1 MFGLPLAFAA
11 PAVLAALVSLV
22 GLYFLLRLT
31 PPSPRQSIFPPL
43 RLLIG
48 LNPSETTP
56 ARTPWPI
63 LALRLAIGALII
75 LAMAEPLWNSFAA
88 LSGSGPL
95 LVLIDDGFAAA
106 TDWDKRIDFARER
119 AAAAERS
126 GRIVAVA
133 ALSQGSQDI
142 APSDRSGLDGQLRSL
157 APVPYAPDRAG
168 AIAAIKRFL
177 AREPKT
183 DVVWIADGVELG
195 GASAFSTRLASI
207 AHSVEVVTD
216 GGGTLAL
223 AGVDNEAG
231 ALIALLTRSDAH
243 APSTGAVRA
252 LDAQGREVGRAVF
265 DFGTKSAVEA
275 HFDLPVELRND
286 VTQVVIDGERSAG
299 ATWLIDERSRRR
311 RVAIASGAS
320 ADVAQPLLAPNYYLK
335 RALQPFADISEWHD
349 SSTDP
354 VISLLEQKPS
364 VLVLADMSV
373 ASGPELDAITQFLDN
388 GGVLLR
394 FAGTRLAAGDD
405 TLTPTTLRRGGR
417 LLGGALSWESPKHIA
432 PFEAGSPFFGLA
444 APDEVTV
451 TRQVLAEPET
461 GLVEKT
467 WARLADGTPL
477 VTAERR
483 GKGLIV
489 LFHVTAD
496 TTWSNLPLSGLFV
509 DMLRRIVAEADAPG
523 QVATKATVGEHGTM
537 RSPWRTLNG
546 FGVLGPPPAQAEP
559 IGDDFS
565 GVGDALHPPGFYGVR
580 ESLRAVNALASGEKL
595 APANYG
601 PLVVHEGALALAPP
615 IDLRR
620 WLLPAALVGLM
631 IDGLIS
637 IWLMGGGLLR
647 RKGAVATV
655 AIVAAIGLGFAAVPY
670 EVRAGESPPISDRD
684 MDAALSTRLAYVVTG
699 DASVD
704 ETSKLGLTAL
714 TRVLASRTSA
724 ELADPVALD
733 PAHDELAFYPLIYWP
748 IVAGLPEPKPE
759 ARTRIA
765 AFMKNGGTMVF
776 DTRDALTARPGGAP
790 TAEALWLRALL
801 EGIDVPELEPVPHD
815 HVLTKT
821 FYLLDRV
828 VGRTAIGQT
837 WIEALPPPDPNDR
850 AQRPARA
857 GDSVSPIVIASDDLA
872 AAWAEDADRRPL
884 YPLIPGGARQR
895 ELALRSGVNL
905 VMYTLT
911 GNYKADQVHAKDI
924 LERLTR

>member
-22 GLYFLLRLT
+22 GLYFLLRLP

-133 ALSQGSQDI
+133 ALSRGSQDI

-168 AIAAIKRFL
+168 AIAAIERFL
-177 AREPKT
+177 AREPRT
-183 DVVWIADGVELG
+183 DILWIADGVELG
-195 GASAFSTRLASI
+195 GATGFSTRLASI

-216 GGGTLAL
+216 GKGALAL
-223 AGVDNEAG
+223 AGADNEAG
-231 ALIALLTRSDAH
+231 ALTARLTRSDAR
-243 APSTGAVRA
+243 APATGAVRA
-252 LDAQGREVGRAVF
+252 LDAQGREVGRTVF
-265 DFGTKSAVEA
+265 DFGTGSAVDA
-275 HFDLPVELRND
+275 HFALPVELRND

-451 TRQVLAEPET
+451 TRQVLAEPEA
-461 GLVEKT
+461 GVSEKT
-467 WARLADGTPL
+467 WARLVDGTPL

-509 DMLRRIVAEADAPG
+509 DMLRRIVAQADAPG
-523 QVATKATVGEHGTM
+523 QGGAGTAKAGEQGIA
-537 RSPWRTLNG
+537 RLPLRPLNG
-546 FGVLGPPPAQAEP
+546 FGVFGSPPAQAEP

-565 GVGDALHPPGFYGVR
+565 GAGDILHPPGFYGTR
-580 ESLRAVNALASGEKL
+580 DSLRAVNALAPGEKL
-595 APANYG
+595 AAANYA
-601 PLVVHEGALALAPP
+601 PLAVREGALATAPP

-620 WLLPAALVGLM
+620 WLLPAVLVGLM
-631 IDGLIS
+631 IDALIS
-637 IWLMGGGLLR
+637 IGLMGGAPMR
-647 RKGAVATV
+647 RKGEIAALAVV
-655 AIVAAIGLGFAAVPY
+655 GLLGFAAVPHLA
-670 EVRAGESPPISDRD
+670 RAAESPPASERD
-684 MDAALSTRLAYVVTG
+684 TDAALSTRLAYVVTG
-699 DASVD
+699 DSSVD
-704 ETSKLGLTAL
+704 ETSKLGLMAL
-714 TRVLASRTSA
+714 TRVLAARTSA
-724 ELADPVALD
+724 ELADPVGLD
-733 PAHDELAFYPLIYWP
+733 PGRDELAFYPLIYWP
-748 IVAGLPEPKPE
+748 IVAGLPQPKPA
-759 ARTRIA
+759 ARARVA
-765 AFMKNGGTMVF
+765 AFMKNGGTVIF
-776 DTRDALTARPGGAP
+776 DTRDALTAPPGGPP
-790 TAEALWLRALL
+790 TAEALWLRRLL
-801 EGIDVPELEPVPHD
+801 EGVDVPALEPVPHD

-821 FYLLDRV
+821 FYLLDRI

-837 WIEALPPPDPNDR
+837 WVEALPPPDLNDH

-857 GDSVSPIVIASDDLA
+857 GDSVSPIIIASDDLA

-884 YPLIPGGARQR
+884 YPLIPGGAR
-895 ELALRSGVNL
+895 
-905 VMYTLT
+905 
-911 GNYKADQVHAKDI
+911 H
-924 LERLTR
+924 

>member
-1 MFGLPLAFAA
+1 MR
-11 PAVLAALVSLV
+11 AL
-22 GLYFLLRLT
+22 T
-31 PPSPRQSIFPPL
+31 
-43 RLLIG
+43 
-48 LNPSETTP
+48 
-56 ARTPWPI
+56 
-63 LALRLAIGALII
+63 
-75 LAMAEPLWNSFAA
+75 
-88 LSGSGPL
+88 
-95 LVLIDDGFAAA
+95 
-106 TDWDKRIDFARER
+106 
-119 AAAAERS
+119 
-126 GRIVAVA
+126 
-133 ALSQGSQDI
+133 
-142 APSDRSGLDGQLRSL
+142 
-157 APVPYAPDRAG
+157 PVPYAPDRAAASP
-168 AIAAIKRFL
+168 AIERFL

-183 DVVWIADGVELG
+183 DILWIADGIELG
-195 GASAFSTRLASI
+195 GASAFSARLASLARSI
-207 AHSVEVVTD
+207 EVVTD
-216 GGGTLAL
+216 SRGALAL
-223 AGVDNEAG
+223 AGADNEAG
-231 ALIALLTRSDAH
+231 ALTARLTRSDAH
-243 APSTGAVRA
+243 APVTGAVRA
-252 LDAQGREVGRAVF
+252 LDAQGREVGRAAF
-265 DFGTKSAVEA
+265 DFGGKPVIGA
-275 HFDLPVELRND
+275 HFDLPVELRNE

-299 ATWLIDERSRRR
+299 ATWLMDERSRRR

-320 ADVAQPLLAPNYYLK
+320 ADVAQPLLAPSYYLK

-354 VISLLEQKPS
+354 IVSLLEQKPS

-373 ASGPELDAITQFLDN
+373 APGPELDAITQFLDK

-405 TLTPTTLRRGGR
+405 TLTPTALRRGGR

-461 GLVEKT
+461 GLAEKT

-523 QVATKATVGEHGTM
+523 EDATKAKVGEHGVV
-537 RSPWRTLNG
+537 RPPLRTLNG
-546 FGVLGPPPAQAEP
+546 FGVLGPPPPQAEP

-565 GVGDALHPPGFYGVR
+565 GVGDSLHPPGFYGTQD
-580 ESLRAVNALASGEKL
+580 SSRAVNALAAGETL
-595 APANYG
+595 APASYG
-601 PLVVHEGALALAPP
+601 PLAVHEGALAIAPP

-620 WLLPAALVGLM
+620 WLLPAALVGL
-631 IDGLIS
+631 IVDALVS
-637 IWLMGGGLLR
+637 IWLMGGAPLR
-647 RKGAVATV
+647 RKGALAAL
-655 AIVAAIGLGFAAVPY
+655 AIVGALGLAAVPH
-670 EVRAGESPPISDRD
+670 EARAAESAPISDRD

-704 ETSKLGLTAL
+704 ETSKLGLRAL

-724 ELADPVALD
+724 ELAEPIGLN
-733 PAHDELAFYPLIYWP
+733 PARDELAFYPLIYWP
-748 IVAGLPEPKPE
+748 IVAGLPQPKPE
-759 ARTRIA
+759 ARMRIA
-765 AFMKNGGTMVF
+765 AYMKNGGTMIF
-776 DTRDALTARPGGAP
+776 DTRDALIARPGGPP
-790 TAEALWLRALL
+790 TAEALWLRTFL
-801 EGIDVPELEPVPHD
+801 EGVDVPELEPVPHD

-821 FYLLDRV
+821 FYLLDRI

-837 WIEALPPPDPNDR
+837 WIEALPPPDPHDR
-850 AQRPARA
+850 VQRPARA
-857 GDSVSPIVIASDDLA
+857 GDSVSPIIIASDDLA